1 MNQNTGL
8 RDSSRKT
15 EIVKEIF
22 SPVIKKFQR
31 IQIQTHYKDECWSI
45 DLIDRSSLSKYNKN
59 YKFFFTI
66 IDNHT
71 KYAWAIPLKDKSG
84 KSTTTAI
91 KNLIEKEKRKPH
103 KIWSDRGKEFYNT
116 TFLHYLKEQN
126 IQIYSTH
133 SDLKAVFVERFNRT
147 LLDLIKEPMYI
158 EGKGSWL
165 NHLDAALQK
174 YNNRVHGTTKMTPF
188 EATKLHSNNSLLP
201 SNNNNNNKV
210 PRDSYRD
217 SYRSFAQSFAKFQV
231 GDFVRVPDKRNIHS
245 KGYTTNWNREL
256 FKIHSINKTNPVTYT
271 LNDEN
276 GEIFQ
281 GKYYEQ
287 ELLRSI
293 FDFDSNNKTL
303 ESMNIFHKFE

>member
-1 MNQNTGL
+1 MNQN
-8 RDSSRKT
+8 KK

-59 YKFFFTI
+59 YKFIFTI

-71 KYAWAIPLKDKSG
+71 KFAWAIPLKDKSG
-84 KSTTTAI
+84 KSTTTAF
-91 KNLIEKEKRKPH
+91 KNLLETSKRKPH

-133 SDLKAVFVERFNRT
+133 SDLKAVFVERFYRT

-158 EGKGSWL
+158 EGKGNWL
-165 NHLDAALQK
+165 NHIINALDK

-188 EATKLHSNNSLLP
+188 EMSFNTLIRAASP
-201 SNNNNNNKV
+201 NNNNNAAKLAATLSSHNLRAAS
-210 PRDSYRD
+210 P
-217 SYRSFAQSFAKFQV
+217 KFQV
-231 GDFVRVPDKRNIHS
+231 GYFVRVPDKRNIYS

-256 FKIHSINKTNPVTYT
+256 LKIHSINKTNPVTYT

-276 GEIFQ
+276 GEMIQ
-281 GKYYEQ
+281 GKYFEQ

-293 FDFDSNNKTL
+293 FNFDSNNKTL

>member
-1 MNQNTGL
+1 MNQ
-8 RDSSRKT
+8 KKK

-59 YKFFFTI
+59 YKFIFTI

-84 KSTTTAI
+84 KSTTTAL
-91 KNLIEKEKRKPH
+91 KSLIEKEKRKPH

-126 IQIYSTH
+126 IQIYSTN

-158 EGKGSWL
+158 EGKGNWL
-165 NHLDAALQK
+165 NHLDAALDK

-188 EATKLHSNNSLLP
+188 EMSFNTLIRATATAASPNLIPKND
-201 SNNNNNNKV
+201 NNNHNNKL
-210 PRDSYRD
+210 P
-217 SYRSFAQSFAKFQV
+217 KFQV
-231 GDFVRVPDKRNIHS
+231 GDFVRVPDKRNIYS

-256 FKIHSINKTNPVTYT
+256 FKIHNINKTNPVTYT

-276 GEIFQ
+276 GDIIQ

-303 ESMNIFHKFE
+303 ESMNIFHRFE

>member
-1 MNQNTGL
+1 MNQN
-8 RDSSRKT
+8 KK

-45 DLIDRSSLSKYNKN
+45 DLIDRSSLANYNKN
-59 YKFFFTI
+59 YKFIFTI

-71 KYAWAIPLKDKSG
+71 KHAWAIPLKDKSG
-84 KSTTTAI
+84 KSTTTALQ
-91 KNLIEKEKRKPH
+91 NLLETSKRKPH

-158 EGKGSWL
+158 EGKGNWL

-174 YNNRVHGTTKMTPF
+174 YNNRVHTTTKMTPF
-188 EATKLHSNNSLLP
+188 EANEKPIDPPTFV
-201 SNNNNNNKV
+201 NKSKQ
-210 PRDSYRD
+210 PR
-217 SYRSFAQSFAKFQV
+217 SFAKFQM
-231 GDFVRVPDKRNIHS
+231 GDFVRVPDKRNIYS

-256 FKIHSINKTNPVTYT
+256 FKIHNINKTNPVTYT

-276 GEIFQ
+276 GEIIQ

-287 ELLRSI
+287 ELLSSI

-303 ESMNIFHKFE
+303 ESMNIFHRFE

>member
-1 MNQNTGL
+1 MNQ
-8 RDSSRKT
+8 KKK
-15 EIVKEIF
+15 EITKEIF

-59 YKFFFTI
+59 YKFIFTI

-71 KYAWAIPLKDKSG
+71 KYAWVIPLKDKSG
-84 KSTTTAI
+84 KSTTAAL
-91 KNLIEKEKRKPH
+91 KGLIEKEKRKPH

-158 EGKGSWL
+158 EGKGNWL
-165 NHLDAALQK
+165 NHLDAALDK
-174 YNNRVHGTTKMTPF
+174 YNNRVHGTTKMTPI

-201 SNNNNNNKV
+201 SNNNNNKV
-210 PRDSYRD
+210 PRGSYRDSYRD
-217 SYRSFAQSFAKFQV
+217 SYRSFAQNFAKFQV
-231 GDFVRVPDKRNIHS
+231 GDYVRVPDKRNIYS

-276 GEIFQ
+276 GDIIQ

>member
-59 YKFFFTI
+59 YKFIFTI

-158 EGKGSWL
+158 EGKGNWL

-188 EATKLHSNNSLLP
+188 EASNNSLLP

-217 SYRSFAQSFAKFQV
+217 SYHSFAQSFAKFQV
-231 GDFVRVPDKRNIHS
+231 GDYVKVPDKRNSFS

-276 GEIFQ
+276 GEIIQ

-303 ESMNIFHKFE
+303 QSMNIFHKFE

>member
-15 EIVKEIF
+15 EITKEIF

-45 DLIDRSSLSKYNKN
+45 DLIDRSNLSKYNKN
-59 YKFFFTI
+59 YKFIFTI

-84 KSTTTAI
+84 KSTTTAL
-91 KNLIEKEKRKPH
+91 KSLIEKEKRKPH

-126 IQIYSTH
+126 IQIYSTN

-158 EGKGSWL
+158 EGKGNWL
-165 NHLDAALQK
+165 NHLDAALDK

-188 EATKLHSNNSLLP
+188 EMSFNTLIRAASPNLIPKND
-201 SNNNNNNKV
+201 NNNHNNKL
-210 PRDSYRD
+210 P
-217 SYRSFAQSFAKFQV
+217 KFQV
-231 GDFVRVPDKRNIHS
+231 GDFVRVPDKRNIYS

-276 GEIFQ
+276 GDIIQ